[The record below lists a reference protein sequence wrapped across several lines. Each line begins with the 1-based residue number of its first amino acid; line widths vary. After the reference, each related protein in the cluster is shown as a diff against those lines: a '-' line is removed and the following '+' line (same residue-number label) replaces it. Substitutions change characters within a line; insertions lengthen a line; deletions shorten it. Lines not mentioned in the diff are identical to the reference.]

1 MTRLHRAWG
10 FPALHV
16 FYELDPNEAMR
27 VDRAVIRFSETGQG
41 EVARVPP
48 YWRLHVG
55 PFRVLFTVEG
65 ETMNVLYLY
74 RAR

>member
-1 MTRLHRAWG
+1 
-10 FPALHV
+10 
-16 FYELDPNEAMR
+16 MR

-41 EVARVPP
+41 EIARVPP

-55 PFRVLFTVEG
+55 PFRVLFTVED
-65 ETMNVLYLY
+65 ETMNVLHLY